1 MDSRLANLP
10 DDGHLAFVIRLWLEE
25 VSADRRAV
33 VWRGQIRHAL
43 TGEARYFQEMNE
55 MNAFI
60 ERYIQE
66 MASEL

>member
-10 DDGHLAFVIRLWLEE
+10 DAARLTFVIRLWLEE
-25 VSADRRAV
+25 VNVDRRAV

-43 TGEARYFQEMNE
+43 TGEARYFQEMTE

-60 ERYIQE
+60 ERFIQE

>member
-10 DDGHLAFVIRLWLEE
+10 DAGRLTFVIRLWLEE
-25 VSADRRAV
+25 VAADRRAV
-33 VWRGQIRHAL
+33 VWRGQIRQAL
-43 TGEARYFQEMNE
+43 TGEAHYFQEMSE

-60 ERYIQE
+60 ERFIQE